1 MEQKKFKCVFTDL
14 DKTLLASGSII
25 TDYTKETIGML
36 ISKGICFVPSSGR
49 AFNSFPK
56 ELLKMEGLKYAVT
69 SNGVSV
75 NEIIE
80 SGKHRGMER
89 CCKILGISP
98 KECIA
103 FGDASNDMEMLQMAG
118 LEIAVGKCKPRMQGS
133 SCFHIRIHKQS
144 GCSGKGTQ
152 KNLQSVNSKKDLVV
166 LLHEEIAFKEF
177 CLDCIY
183 EGIRINFLDGLN
195 QFEFISA

>member
-1 MEQKKFKCVFTDL
+1 MEQKNFKCVFTDL
-14 DKTLLASGSII
+14 DKTLLASGSIL

-36 ISKGICFVPSSGR
+36 ISKGIYFVPSSGR

-56 ELLKMEGLKYAVT
+56 ELLKMEGLKYAAT

-103 FGDASNDMEMLQMAG
+103 FGDASNDMEMLKAAG
-118 LEIAVGKCKPRMQGS
+118 LGIAVANAKESNRS
-133 SCFHIRIHKQS
+133 SS
-144 GCSGKGTQ
+144 
-152 KNLQSVNSKKDLVV
+152 
-166 LLHEEIAFKEF
+166 
-177 CLDCIY
+177 
-183 EGIRINFLDGLN
+183 
-195 QFEFISA
+195 